1 MELCMKETT
10 GLKLKLKPEVEVDY
24 SVAKVGKKINAH
36 INQCNSV
43 IDCFERFDW
52 AKQNI
57 EIKMYSKIC
66 KSLLYIFSMGT
77 KLCSRLVEQWVATIF
92 PTKDYKLRYVNI
104 KFNKVSAHPTFSS
117 TDAGKE
123 NVYCAGVAG

>member
-1 MELCMKETT
+1 MKKRKCT
-10 GLKLKLKPEVEVDY
+10 P
-24 SVAKVGKKINAH
+24 KI
-36 INQCNSV
+36 
-43 IDCFERFDW
+43 
-52 AKQNI
+52 
-57 EIKMYSKIC
+57 Y

-77 KLCSRLVEQWVATIF
+77 KLCRLVEQQVATIF

-104 KFNKVSAHPTFSS
+104 KFNKVSAHPTCSS